1 MLVQFGAGGY
11 RSGVRIIIKLEYLR
25 QGFSLA
31 PEKWLIISENLKASW
46 KQNKT
51 VKLCPVRT
59 TPAVHLTYNNPYKV
73 FSHY

>member
-51 VKLCPVRT
+51 VVSSQ
-59 TPAVHLTYNNPYKV
+59 NNSSCA
-73 FSHY
+73 FNL